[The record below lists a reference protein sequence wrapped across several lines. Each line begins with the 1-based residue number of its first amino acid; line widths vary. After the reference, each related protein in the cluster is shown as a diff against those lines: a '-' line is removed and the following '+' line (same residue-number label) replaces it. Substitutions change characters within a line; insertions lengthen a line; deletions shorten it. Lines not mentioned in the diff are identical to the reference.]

1 MTNPFERAAQ
11 FADRTLRVN
20 RMLHHVQT
28 TTDRAELDKALALLD
43 KRGDIP
49 IVRAAILQRLEELE

>member
-1 MTNPFERAAQ
+1 M
-11 FADRTLRVN
+11 RVN